1 MGENLQRRVRLRP
14 VDLAR
19 PYGLSTQAVRN
30 YEEAGIL
37 PAAERT
43 ESGYRTYTPLH
54 ARALGTFLALVP
66 GHGHRSA
73 TGIMRAV
80 NRGAA
85 DEAFRLID
93 ESHAQLLDDR
103 RTLRA
108 VESALRDLGPAVRE
122 AGAGAD
128 PGAGVVTGADPVTG
142 SGVDS
147 VTDPGPDPEPDPATD
162 SVTGPWS
169 DPDPATAPAPR
180 AAGSPAGT
188 FIGPLADRLGIRP
201 ATLRK
206 WERAGL
212 VRPRRDPLTGYRVYD
227 EADVRDARLAH
238 QLRRGGY
245 LLEQIAPLIA
255 QVRAAGG
262 VEPLE
267 AALSDWC
274 SRLSAR
280 GRALLS
286 GAAEL
291 EAYLSARPG
300 PCP

>member
-1 MGENLQRRVRLRP
+1 MGRNSQNDERLRP

-19 PYGLSTQAVRN
+19 GHGLSTQAIRN

-37 PAAERT
+37 PAAGRT
-43 ESGYRTYTPLH
+43 PHGYRTYTSLH
-54 ARALGTFLALVP
+54 AGALRAFLALVP
-66 GHGHRSA
+66 GHGHRTA
-73 TGIMRAV
+73 TSIMRAV
-80 NRGAA
+80 NEGEA

-108 VESALRDLGPAVRE
+108 VESALRDLEPTTASEPAVVS
-122 AGAGAD
+122 G
-128 PGAGVVTGADPVTG
+128 PG
-142 SGVDS
+142 
-147 VTDPGPDPEPDPATD
+147 
-162 SVTGPWS
+162 
-169 DPDPATAPAPR
+169 
-180 AAGSPAGT
+180 GT
-188 FIGPLADRLGIRP
+188 FIGPLAEKLGIRP
-201 ATLRK
+201 ATLRA

-212 VRPRRDPLTGYRVYD
+212 VRPRRDPRTGYRVYD

-262 VEPLE
+262 LEPLE
-267 AALSDWC
+267 AALSDWHG
-274 SRLSAR
+274 RLSAR
-280 GRALLS
+280 GRAMLT

-291 EAYLSARPG
+291 EAYLRKHG
-300 PCP
+300 

>member
-1 MGENLQRRVRLRP
+1 MKLFLDIVGSMGRNSQNGERLRP

-19 PYGLSTQAVRN
+19 GHGLSTQAIRN

-37 PAAERT
+37 PAAGRT
-43 ESGYRTYTPLH
+43 PHGYRTYTSLH
-54 ARALGTFLALVP
+54 AGALRAFVALVP
-66 GHGHRSA
+66 GHGHRTA
-73 TGIMRAV
+73 TSIMRAV
-80 NRGAA
+80 NEGAA

-108 VESALRDLGPAVRE
+108 VENALRDLEPTTASEQATVSGP
-122 AGAGAD
+122 G
-128 PGAGVVTGADPVTG
+128 
-142 SGVDS
+142 
-147 VTDPGPDPEPDPATD
+147 
-162 SVTGPWS
+162 
-169 DPDPATAPAPR
+169 
-180 AAGSPAGT
+180 GT
-188 FIGPLADRLGIRP
+188 FIGPLAEKLGIRP
-201 ATLRK
+201 ATLRA

-212 VRPRRDPLTGYRVYD
+212 VRPRRDPRTGYRVYD

-262 VEPLE
+262 LEPLE
-267 AALSDWC
+267 AALSDWHG
-274 SRLSAR
+274 RLSAR
-280 GRALLS
+280 GRAMLT

-291 EAYLSARPG
+291 EAYLRKHG
-300 PCP
+300 